1 MDYTYIIIPSPF
13 ILNSIYISYI
23 QVFNRYNISNYIYFI
38 SSVLYAL
45 GDIKGMLIDGI
56 VYIDLLVPKYG
67 GGCQDIDN
75 RIKPSLDLLVRGKV
89 IKDDSQVMGISAE
102 WIRVD
107 SKLKCSSSIMRI
119 YYGFVDDYG
128 DILGRGSDISEDDR
142 SDINFLRMQLYEYG
156 KALLRGE

>member
-1 MDYTYIIIPSPF
+1 MDYTDIIIPRPVSV
-13 ILNSIYISYI
+13 NAMYRSDM
-23 QVFNRYNISNYIYFI
+23 QGGKRYKSSKYRDFI
-38 SSVLYAL
+38 SSGLYAL
-45 GDIKGMLIDGI
+45 GDIKGMLIDGM